1 MKLYR
6 WSEVEKEQMNPAVA
20 RQVIHTERMTVARVH
35 LAQGGVVAGHRHES
49 EQCTLL
55 EKGRLRFTVE
65 GESVVLE
72 PGCVLHIPANAFH
85 QVEALEDS
93 VAVDLFTPRRDDWI
107 RGEDAYLRR

>member
-6 WSEVEKEQMNPAVA
+6 WSEVAKEQMSPAIA

-35 LAQGGVVAGHRHES
+35 LAKGGIVAGHRHAN

-65 GESVVLE
+65 GESVELE
-72 PGCVLHIPANAFH
+72 AGCVLQVPANAFH

-93 VAVDLFTPRRDDWI
+93 VAVDVFTPRREDWL
-107 RGEDAYLRR
+107 RGEDAYLRS